1 MSRGRRTY
9 RKRGRS
15 LHRTRGRS
23 LRRWLALALL
33 AVVAAGLLYELALRD
48 TTIEAHVRLPRA
60 TAAIGTGAGAVGVG
74 ADGTI
79 LRWLPLPPG
88 RSLPQLQLGAVPP
101 GPRLAGTALQQ
112 ARVLGA
118 APAPLRPYLR
128 RSSYGESGIDVELR
142 SGIELRFGDASR
154 AAEKWRAAAA
164 VLADPS
170 ITTLGYVDL
179 HAPRRPAVGGS
190 GHALPPL
197 P

>member
-1 MSRGRRTY
+1 MRRMKSGSRASRAGR
-9 RKRGRS
+9 
-15 LHRTRGRS
+15 
-23 LRRWLALALL
+23 LL
-33 AVVAAGLLYELALRD
+33 VLVLLGVLAAGLLYRLALRD
-48 TTIEAHVRLPRA
+48 TTVEAQLSLPRA
-60 TAAIGTGAGAVGVG
+60 TATIGTGPGAIGVG

-79 LRWLPLPPG
+79 LRWLPPPAGSLLPE
-88 RSLPQLQLGAVPP
+88 LPLSSAPNTA
-101 GPRLAGTALQQ
+101 RLSGTMLQQ

-118 APAPLRPYLR
+118 APAALRPHLR

-142 SGIELRFGDASR
+142 SGIELRFGDASQ

>member
-1 MSRGRRTY
+1 M
-9 RKRGRS
+9 
-15 LHRTRGRS
+15 
-23 LRRWLALALL
+23 ALVLL
-33 AVVAAGLLYELALRD
+33 GVLAAGLLYRLALRD
-48 TTIEAHVRLPRA
+48 TTVEAQLSLPRA
-60 TAAIGTGAGAVGVG
+60 TATIGTGPGAVGVG

-79 LRWLPLPPG
+79 LRWLPPPPP
-88 RSLPQLQLGAVPP
+88 RSSLPELPLSSAPNRA
-101 GPRLAGTALQQ
+101 RLSGTMLQQ

-118 APAPLRPYLR
+118 APAALRPHLR

-190 GHALPPL
+190 GHALPAL